1 MLRLLRSSASRLSA
15 KVGTRTFATAPPF
28 QYAPM
33 FEMPNKPETTYRK
46 LPGSEKWVEEIDGPN
61 NSKILQVS
69 PRALEE
75 LTYTVMRDIA
85 HLLRPAHLQQLRNIL
100 DDDEASDNDRFVAL
114 ELLKNAN
121 VAAGMVLPG
130 CQDTGTAIVIAKKGR
145 LVWTDGTD
153 ENSLAKGIEQTYRT
167 DNLRFSQLAPLGM
180 FEEKNTRSNLPAQI
194 DLYQTDGDD
203 FNLGKTSF
211 QCGRRNDA
219 LKFWTLWKSIGS
231 NGLEKIINQQFELA
245 DVARNY
251 VANHPDYTL
260 YSFEDSVSICF
271 NYKNID
277 PKTLCTLL
285 YEYQITVVGFGDFR
299 EDTFIRFVTINATN
313 TEKDIL
319 NFFTVLEEFVEKNSA
334 ILKEKHVN
342 LYS

>member
-1 MLRLLRSSASRLSA
+1 ML
-15 KVGTRTFATAPPF
+15 
-28 QYAPM
+28 Q
-33 FEMPNKPETTYRK
+33 E
-46 LPGSEKWVEEIDGPN
+46 
-61 NSKILQVS
+61 
-69 PRALEE
+69 
-75 LTYTVMRDIA
+75 
-85 HLLRPAHLQQLRNIL
+85 
-100 DDDEASDNDRFVAL
+100 
-114 ELLKNAN
+114 
-121 VAAGMVLPG
+121 
-130 CQDTGTAIVIAKKGR
+130 
-145 LVWTDGTD
+145 
-153 ENSLAKGIEQTYRT
+153 
-167 DNLRFSQLAPLGM
+167 
-180 FEEKNTRSNLPAQI
+180 
-194 DLYQTDGDD
+194 
-203 FNLGKTSF
+203 
-211 QCGRRNDA
+211 
-219 LKFWTLWKSIGS
+219 
-231 NGLEKIINQQFELA
+231 
-245 DVARNY
+245 NY